1 MNKSLIDGSPRSKAA
16 RPATPGRGGHR
27 EWGAIEQLITPARR
41 ILLITHVS
49 PDGDAIGS
57 LLAMGSLLRD
67 QGKEVT
73 LACENPV
80 PEGVAWLPGSSE
92 IARQA
97 SGSIDLVIS
106 LDCSDRGRMG
116 NIYEDRF
123 ASVPLLNVD
132 HHITNTQFG
141 TLNWVDPWCVA
152 TSQMVLYLAQA
163 LGWQVTEPAAVCLL
177 TGLVTDTRSFRTS
190 NVDSAALRVAL
201 QLMEAGASLSQ
212 VARRSLDQRPLAR
225 VRLFADAVSSLHL
238 EDGILWTRVTRA
250 MRQRWAVPDNGT
262 SGLSNSL
269 AGVRE
274 AQVVVVFTERDNGTI
289 DVGFRAA
296 PGYDVS
302 RVAASLGGGGHP
314 LASGCTLSGDL
325 EQVQDQV
332 LDQVRRSV
340 AEQRAHPLAGA
351 LASESDA

>member
-1 MNKSLIDGSPRSKAA
+1 MLRAKRRGMNKSLA
-16 RPATPGRGGHR
+16 RAVER
-27 EWGAIEQLITPARR
+27 LITPAQR

-67 QGKEVT
+67 QSKQVT
-73 LACENPV
+73 LACEDPV
-80 PEGVAWLPGSSE
+80 PDGVTWLPGSSE

-97 SGSIDLVIS
+97 DGSVDLVIS
-106 LDCSDRGRMG
+106 LDCSDRDRMG
-116 NIYEDRF
+116 NVYRDRLT
-123 ASVPLLNVD
+123 SVPLLNID
-132 HHITNTQFG
+132 HHITNTRFG
-141 TLNWVDPWCVA
+141 ALNWVEPSCVA
-152 TSQMVLYLAQA
+152 TAQMVLYLAQT
-163 LGWQVTEPAAVCLL
+163 LGWQVTQPVAECLL
-177 TGLVTDTRSFRTS
+177 AGIVTDTRSFRTS
-190 NVDSAALRVAL
+190 NVDAATLRAAL
-201 QLMEAGASLSQ
+201 QLVEAGASLSQ
-212 VARRSLDQRPLAR
+212 VARQSLDQQPLAQ

-250 MRQRWAVPDNGT
+250 MRQRWAVSDNGT

-302 RVAASLGGGGHP
+302 RVAAGLGGGGHP
-314 LASGCTLSGDL
+314 LAAGCTLSGDL
-325 EQVQDQV
+325 EQVQDHV
-332 LDQVRRSV
+332 LDQVRRSM
-340 AEQRAHPLAGA
+340 AEQHARTLSGA
-351 LASESDA
+351 LVSEPDARV

>member
-1 MNKSLIDGSPRSKAA
+1 MNKSVIKAV
-16 RPATPGRGGHR
+16 
-27 EWGAIEQLITPARR
+27 EQLITPARR
-41 ILLITHVS
+41 ILLVTHLS

-67 QGKEVT
+67 QSKEVT
-73 LACENPV
+73 LACEDPA
-80 PEGVAWLPGSSE
+80 PESVTWLPGSSE
-92 IARQA
+92 IVRQA

-106 LDCSDRGRMG
+106 LDCSDRDRMG
-116 NIYEDRF
+116 SIYEERLTS
-123 ASVPLLNVD
+123 APLLNID
-132 HHITNTQFG
+132 HHITNTRFG
-141 TLNWVDPWCVA
+141 TVNWVDPSCVA
-152 TSQMVLYLAQA
+152 TAQMALYLAQA
-163 LGWQVTEPAAVCLL
+163 LGWQVTQPVAVCLL

-190 NVDSAALRVAL
+190 NVDSATLRAAL
-201 QLMEAGASLSQ
+201 QLVKAGASLGQ
-212 VARRSLDQRPLAR
+212 VARQSLDQQPLAQ
-225 VRLFADAVSSLHL
+225 VRLFADAVNSLRL
-238 EDGILWTRVTRA
+238 EDDILWTRVTRA

-302 RVAASLGGGGHP
+302 RVATSLGGGGHP

-332 LDQVRRSV
+332 LAQVRRSV
-340 AEQRAHPLAGA
+340 AEQRARFLART
-351 LASESDA
+351 LVSESDA